1 MEVIEKVKTNCIM
14 VDSQPEFVSGAE
26 ESVSANFFV
35 LCEDVLAENLQK
47 NIYEYEICGESLI
60 DWVQRACITRP
71 MVLRCTDEDEI
82 ISLIRPYIS
91 NAEYSVVLFAN
102 TPLVNKQHLIDLLS
116 FVKVK
121 HMSACKLKKGY
132 IFRNEYIQTVNEIF
146 SVDEYDFSSGDFY
159 EVTDLKSLDVAREV
173 LLCRLV
179 DFYNQKGIVFENSN
193 NISIDANS
201 EIGYFSKIGN
211 NVSIINKSKV
221 GTNCEILTNSTISN
235 SKIDDDIIIG
245 AGAII
250 ENSVIKQGAQ
260 IGFGS
265 VIKNSVIGENV
276 SVGSSSKILKSK
288 IEDEAVVEDF
298 VTTVRVQVGKN
309 AKVCSGA
316 RVVAGENAIL
326 IEENSTINANAKF

>member
-1 MEVIEKVKTNCIM
+1 MNEIPDDIFHIQNNSKTNLENDGNENEIDM
-14 VDSQPEFVSGAE
+14 NAIIESFTNDLLIFHQIIE
-26 ESVSANFFV
+26 EQRFN
-35 LCEDVLAENLQK
+35 DVK
-47 NIYEYEICGESLI
+47 NI
-60 DWVQRACITRP
+60 
-71 MVLRCTDEDEI
+71 
-82 ISLIRPYIS
+82 IS
-91 NAEYSVVLFAN
+91 
-102 TPLVNKQHLIDLLS
+102 
-116 FVKVK
+116 
-121 HMSACKLKKGY
+121 KLKQY
-132 IFRNEYIQTVNEIF
+132 FLPDPNNDR
-146 SVDEYDFSSGDFY
+146 S
-159 EVTDLKSLDVAREV
+159 DL
-173 LLCRLV
+173 
-179 DFYNQKGIVFENSN
+179 
-193 NISIDANS
+193 ISIDANS

-235 SKIDDDIIIG
+235 SKIDDDVIIG